1 MCGICG
7 FYKTNSNAGIIDA
20 KYLEDMN
27 SQMILRG
34 PDGGNIWMQ
43 DDNICGLGHRRL
55 SIIDLSPTESY
66 QGQIDPELSND
77 FIDYVNDSI
86 LNRRVFSLNP
96 EMGETIRFNN
106 GKHSYEIVLGLDNDI
121 YIDRKVRDTDEIAD
135 MIRYQLKANQKENI
149 LEKINELIQVIE

>member
-1 MCGICG
+1 MKTKSFFRNNLIIFTIIGLLLVLLLYF
-7 FYKTNSNAGIIDA
+7 FYVR
-20 KYLEDMN
+20 
-27 SQMILRG
+27 Q
-34 PDGGNIWMQ
+34 NIKVINPEEYQ
-43 DDNICGLGHRRL
+43 FNYVIV
-55 SIIDLSPTESY
+55 DLSPTESY

-135 MIRYQLKANQKENI
+135 MIRYQLKANQKDTI
-149 LEKINELIQVIE
+149 VVKINELIQAIE

>member
-1 MCGICG
+1 MKRKSFFRNNLIIFTIIGLLLVLLLYF
-7 FYKTNSNAGIIDA
+7 FYVR
-20 KYLEDMN
+20 
-27 SQMILRG
+27 Q
-34 PDGGNIWMQ
+34 NIKVINPEEYQ
-43 DDNICGLGHRRL
+43 FNHV
-55 SIIDLSPTESY
+55 IIDLSPTESY

-135 MIRYQLKANQKENI
+135 MIRYQLKANKKDTI
-149 LEKINELIQVIE
+149 VVKINELIQAIE